1 MKIIRFPE
9 KGQWYEILK
18 RPYQDHK
25 ETQIEKKVQK
35 ILLEVKQHG
44 DAALQKF
51 SQLFDLI
58 KLNSFRVD
66 PSEVKEAT
74 DNIDNKL
81 KKAINQAIKN
91 IKKFHQAQ
99 IEKTNPMET
108 MEGVLCWRKSVPI
121 EKVGLY
127 IPGGTAPLFSTLLML
142 AVPAKIAKCN
152 EIILTT
158 PPDSKGKIDAT
169 ILYCAYKVGIDK
181 IFKLGGAQAIAAMAY
196 GTESIPR
203 VYKIFGPGNQYVT
216 VAKQLVAREGIS
228 IDLPAGPS
236 EVVVVADDQADPE
249 FVASDLLAQAEH
261 GIDSQVLLITND
273 ESMLT
278 KVSIAIQQQLNILPR
293 KSYAE
298 EALKNSKMILLS
310 DLEQAI
316 AMVNIYAPEHLIL
329 MVRNALRLAGKVTN
343 AGSVFLG
350 EYTPEAAGDY
360 ASGTNHTLPTCGYAR
375 NYSGVSL
382 DSFIKKITFQS
393 LSAQGLTNIGPVIER
408 MAAAEGMEGHKNS
421 VSVRLTKINRDE

>member
-1 MKIIRFPE
+1 MKVIRFPE
-9 KGQWYEILK
+9 RNQWGNILQ
-18 RPYQDHK
+18 RPYQDNQK
-25 ETQIEKKVQK
+25 VQVEKKVEK
-35 ILLEVKQHG
+35 ILREVKKGG
-44 DAALQKF
+44 DAALHKF
-51 SQLFDLI
+51 SKLFDRVQV
-58 KLNSFRVD
+58 KSFQVGLSELEESRNYVD
-66 PSEVKEAT
+66 S
-74 DNIDNKL
+74 KL

-99 IEKTNPMET
+99 IEKTDPMET

-142 AVPAKIAKCN
+142 AIPARIAGCR

-158 PPDSKGKIDAT
+158 PPDSTGRVDAT
-169 ILYCAYKVGIDK
+169 ILYCALKVGIDK

-196 GTESIPR
+196 GTKSIPQ

-216 VAKQLVAREGIS
+216 LAKQLVGREGIA

-236 EVVVVADDQADPE
+236 EVVVLADHQADPE

-261 GIDSQVLLITND
+261 GIGSQVLLISID
-273 ESMLT
+273 ESLLT
-278 KVSIAIQQQLNILPR
+278 RVSIAIQRQLNILPR

-316 AMVNIYAPEHLIL
+316 SMVNLYAPEHLIL
-329 MVRNALRLAGKVTN
+329 MVRNPNKLAGKVIN

-350 EYTPEAAGDY
+350 KYTPEAAGDY

-393 LSAQGLTNIGPVIER
+393 LSVEGLKNLGPVVQR

-421 VSVRLTKINRDE
+421 VSIRLAGFNKH